1 MGANRSRAMVAFI
14 ACVMAAC
21 LLPVPGCGQA
31 EEGLKIESIELTIET
46 DPENELLDVEAYLHI
61 RRDRSIEKHSFRF
74 LKPSEITRVYEVR
87 SDRELPYE
95 INPDPQAGQGVYH
108 LSIDFSEC
116 EKDLV
121 VGLVYQYDRESFYA
135 EDLNPSTGESLV
147 LGQITKNS
155 IYSSHLDYYPFSDG
169 LAKKASIR
177 IIAPQGW
184 VGVSSG
190 NLTRQED
197 LQDGS
202 ALYEYEIPF
211 TSGRLPYP
219 LAIFPYKTTET
230 LYEDRLP
237 VTIYSS
243 EEDVLYAE
251 ERLGLVTGIILPFL
265 EDLMGEFPFENLRIV
280 EVFPREGMTGLAV
293 KSLVMLSQD
302 ALFGVPIEGAYEQ
315 FPATVLVDEIAHQW
329 NFYKVMFP
337 NYLAEGISQYTTD
350 MFVERYVNPDIM
362 KEKMESYREYYT
374 TITDFLNVLKSYKD
388 EGMTIEEVSRQL
400 NISVNEIEPYWPFAD
415 YGEVPITDPHIYL
428 SLYFVK
434 GALAIDALRT
444 KLGDEKF
451 FAGFRHLFSKSSQ
464 EEVTLDYYRECF
476 ESEYGGSLEDFFE
489 RWYFKTGLP
498 SE

>member
-1 MGANRSRAMVAFI
+1 MGINRSWTAAAVTACMV
-14 ACVMAAC
+14 VSC
-21 LLPVPGCGQA
+21 LLAVPGCGQA
-31 EEGLKIESIELTIET
+31 EEGLKIESIELTIEA
-46 DPENELLDVEAYLHI
+46 DPENELLDVEAYLHL
-61 RRDRSIEKHSFRF
+61 RRDRSIERHSFRF
-74 LKPSEITRVYEVR
+74 LKPSEITRVYEVG

-95 INPDPQAGQGVYH
+95 IDPDPKAGQGVYH
-108 LSIDFSEC
+108 LSVDLSDCDE
-116 EKDLV
+116 DLV
-121 VGLVYQYDRESFYA
+121 VGLAYQYDRDSFYA

-219 LAIFPYKTTET
+219 LAIFPYKTNET

-251 ERLGLVTGIILPFL
+251 ERLALVTGMILPFL
-265 EDLMGEFPFENLRIV
+265 EDLMGAFPFNNLRIV

-293 KSLVMLSQD
+293 KSLVMLSKEM
-302 ALFGVPIEGAYEQ
+302 LFGVPIEGDYGQ
-315 FPATVLVDEIAHQW
+315 FTATVLVDEIAHQW
-329 NFYKVMFP
+329 NFYKVMLP

-362 KEKMESYREYYT
+362 RENVESYREYYT
-374 TITDFLNVLKSYKD
+374 TITDFLNTLKLYKD
-388 EGMTIEEVSRQL
+388 EGMNIEEVSRQL
-400 NISVNEIEPYWPFAD
+400 NVSVDEIEPYWPFAD
-415 YGEVPITDPHIYL
+415 YGEVPITDPNVYL

-434 GALAIDALRT
+434 GALAIDALRK
-444 KLGDEKF
+444 KLGDEEF

-476 ESEYGGSLEDFFE
+476 ESEHGGSLEDFFE
-489 RWYFKTGLP
+489 RWYLETGLP